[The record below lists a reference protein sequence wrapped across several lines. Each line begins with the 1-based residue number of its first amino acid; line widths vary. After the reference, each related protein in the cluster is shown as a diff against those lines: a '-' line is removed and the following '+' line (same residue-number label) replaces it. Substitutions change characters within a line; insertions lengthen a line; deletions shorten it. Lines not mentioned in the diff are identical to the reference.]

1 MAGSTIKG
9 ITIEIG
15 GDTTKLDKA
24 LSGVNKQARDI
35 QKELKD
41 VEKALKLDPKNTE
54 LLAQKQTLLKEAVS
68 ATSEKLDVLKQAE
81 AQVQQQFERGEVS
94 EEQYRALQRE
104 VIKTEAELKNLK
116 TAAEDSN
123 STLEKVGE
131 AAGKIGEKSTELGKK
146 LLPVTGAISG
156 IGAASIAAFNE
167 LDAGYDTIITKT
179 GASGEALEG
188 LQGSM
193 ENVFSSLPTEAET
206 AGIAIGEVNTRFGA
220 TGKTL
225 EDLSSKFI
233 QFAEIN
239 GTDLNGAIDSVDAIM
254 TKFNVDSSHTGEV
267 LGLLTKAGQDT
278 GISMDTLQNTLKTNG
293 ATLKEMGLDL
303 TSSVNLL
310 AQFEANG
317 VDATTALAGLKKAQQ
332 NATAEG
338 KTLEEAL
345 GSTIEGIKNAGSET
359 EALQIATELFGKK
372 GAAEMTQAIREGRLS
387 VDDLAGSLE
396 DYGGVVED
404 TFNATLDPPDQAKIA
419 LNNLKV
425 AGADLGNTL
434 MSGLAPVLEKVVQ
447 KVKDFTTW
455 FKNLNDKQKET
466 IVKIGALVAAL
477 GPALIIFGKLSTG
490 VSKAITG
497 FSKISGVFKAAGG
510 AAKGLW
516 AILSANP
523 IGAIV
528 AAVAALV
535 AGFVLMYNKCEWFRD
550 MVNEAFAEIK
560 ESVSQTIEKI
570 KPILQQLGESFKKL
584 MEKLKPVFEFFT
596 TYVMAVIK
604 GALSAVQPI
613 IQAVQN
619 AIEFISNIIS
629 AFMALFKGDFD
640 GFSQYITAALQNVID
655 FIKNIITA
663 VVNFV
668 VSFFET
674 FGVDVKQIF
683 TDIWNGIVSIFS
695 GVGQWFAD
703 RFTEAYTNI
712 TNIFKNIGQWFSDR
726 WTDIKTALS
735 TVATWFLTM
744 FQNAY
749 TNVKNVFSAIGQWFG
764 ARWTDIKN
772 ALANVATWFQTMFSN
787 AYTNIK
793 NVFIGIGQ
801 WFSARW
807 TDIKNVFSTV
817 GSWFQT
823 KFNEAYTNIKNVFS
837 NIGSFFSG
845 IWDTIKGIF
854 TNVGTNI
861 GDAIGGAFK
870 SAINSALATVERA
883 VNKAIGFINGAID
896 IINNLP
902 GVSVGHVGEVSLP
915 RLAKGGVL
923 KNGQAIMAE
932 AGPELIQ
939 MVNGEA
945 VVTPLT
951 RSARN
956 TALETAAGQQ
966 GGRGYEQNIYITSPK
981 ALSPYEVARQTRN
994 ANRQMVLQLQG
1005 A

>member
-35 QKELKD
+35 QKELKE

-68 ATSEKLDVLKQAE
+68 ATSEKLDVLKKAE
-81 AQVQQQFERGEVS
+81 EQVQQQFERGEVS

-116 TAAEDSN
+116 EAAESGN
-123 STLEKVGE
+123 SALEKVGE
-131 AAGKIGEKSTELGKK
+131 AAGKIGEKSTALGKK
-146 LLPVTGAISG
+146 LLPVTAAITG
-156 IGAASIAAFNE
+156 IGTASIAAFNE

-188 LQGSM
+188 LQDSM
-193 ENVFSSLPTEAET
+193 DNVFSSLPIEAEA

-225 EDLSSKFI
+225 ENLSTKFI

-254 TKFNVDSSHTGEV
+254 TKFGVDSSHTGEV
-267 LGLLTKAGQDT
+267 LGLLTKAEQDT
-278 GISMDTLQNTLKTNG
+278 GISMDTLQNSLQTNG

-345 GSTIEGIKNAGSET
+345 GTTIESIKNAGSET

-396 DYGGVVED
+396 DYGTVVED
-404 TFNATLDPPDQAKIA
+404 TFNATLDPPDKAKVA

-425 AGADLGNTL
+425 AGADLGNVL
-434 MSGLAPVLEKVVQ
+434 MSSVAPILDRVVEKV
-447 KVKDFTTW
+447 KTFTTW
-455 FKNLNDKQKET
+455 FKNLNQSQKET
-466 IVKIGALVAAL
+466 IVKVAALVAAL

-490 VSKAITG
+490 VSKAIST
-497 FSKISGVFKAAGG
+497 FSKISGVFKTAGTAG
-510 AAKGLW
+510 KGLW

-535 AGFVLMYNKCEWFRD
+535 AGFVLMYKKCDWFRE

-560 ESVSQTIEKI
+560 KTVGETIEKI
-570 KPILQQLGESFKKL
+570 KPILQQLGESFKNL
-584 MEKLKPVFEFFT
+584 MEKLRPVFEFFA

-604 GALSAVQPI
+604 GALSALKPI
-613 IQAVQN
+613 ISAVQN
-619 AIEFISNIIS
+619 AIEFVSNIIS
-629 AFMALFKGDFD
+629 AFMALFQGDFD
-640 GFSQYITAALQNVID
+640 GFSQYIMAALQNVSD
-655 FIKNIITA
+655 FVKNIISA

-683 TDIWNGIVSIFS
+683 TNIWNGIVSIFT

-703 RFTEAYTNI
+703 RFKEAYTAI
-712 TNIFKNIGQWFSDR
+712 TTIFAGIGQWFGAR

-764 ARWTDIKN
+764 ARWTDIKT
-772 ALANVATWFQTMFSN
+772 ALSTVATWFLTMFQN
-787 AYTNIK
+787 AYTNVK
-793 NVFIGIGQ
+793 NVFSAIGQ
-801 WFSARW
+801 WFGARW
-807 TDIKNVFSTV
+807 TDIKAAFSNV

-837 NIGSFFSG
+837 NIGTFFSG
-845 IWDTIKGIF
+845 IWSTIKGIF

-861 GDAIGGAFK
+861 GSAIGGAFK
-870 SAINSALATVERA
+870 SAMNSALATVENA

-896 IINNLP
+896 IINKLP
-902 GVSVGHVGEVSLP
+902 GVSVGHVGSVSLP
-915 RLAKGGVL
+915 RLAKGGIL

-951 RSARN
+951 RSAKN
-956 TALETAAGQQ
+956 TALDAAAGQQ
-966 GGRGYEQNIYITSPK
+966 GRSFVQNVNITSPK
-981 ALSPYEVARQTRN
+981 ALTPYETARQTRN
-994 ANRQMVLQLQG
+994 ATRNMVLQLQG
-1005 A
+1005 GV